1 MIDTVPLGDM
11 AEDMFG
17 YFEPLYQVI
26 PGMPRPPDAFLKRV
40 AGETLARTLQVLS
53 GLERGC
59 RLAPL
64 GLDCLPGAPPL
75 PLQPCLQVLH
85 LHRPERAGPKWRGGS
100 CRSISCPTQGTSTS
114 RPRLVLGQEGQGVGP
129 KAGVSCDA
137 RPIFCSRA
145 SFGIPCVSDI

>member
-64 GLDCLPGAPPL
+64 GLDCLPGARPF
-75 PLQPCLQVLH
+75 PCSLASRCCISTGRKEQVLNGEVGAVAVS
-85 LHRPERAGPKWRGGS
+85 PAPPKE
-100 CRSISCPTQGTSTS
+100 PA
-114 RPRLVLGQEGQGVGP
+114 PPGQG
-129 KAGVSCDA
+129 
-137 RPIFCSRA
+137 
-145 SFGIPCVSDI
+145 